1 MARRVVFTDRAKADL
16 RAIPQDIAMQI
27 LHTLARFLNSEEGDV
42 KRLQDVDPPL
52 YRLRSQ
58 DHRVMFRDFSSHIE
72 VTRLQNRRDA
82 YR

>member
-1 MARRVVFTDRAKADL
+1 MAKRVVFADRAKADL
-16 RAIPQDIAMQI
+16 RGIPQDIAIQI
-27 LHTLARFLNSEEGDV
+27 LHTLARFLSSEDGDV

-58 DHRVMFRDFSSHIE
+58 DHRVMFRDFGSHIE
-72 VTRLQNRRDA
+72 VTRVQNRRDA

>member
-1 MARRVVFTDRAKADL
+1 MAKRVVFADRAKTDL
-16 RAIPQDIAMQI
+16 RGIPQDIAIQI
-27 LHTLARFLNSEEGDV
+27 LHTLARFLSSEEGDV

-58 DHRVMFRDFSSHIE
+58 DHRVMFRDFGSHIE
-72 VTRLQNRRDA
+72 VTRVQNRRDA